1 MIPET
6 GIWLIFFL
14 PVMAF
19 SAIALLVR
27 PILGGQSR
35 LSSLILVSALSGSFV
50 LSLWTLRCVIQ
61 EGPLIFPDH
70 LWMTLGTLEF
80 KVGMVVDSLTAIM
93 LVVVSAVS
101 LAIQIYSHGYM
112 KDDPGYVRYYTF
124 MALFSSAMIG
134 LVIASN
140 IIQLFVMWEL
150 VGLGSFLLIGFWFN
164 KPAAAA
170 AAKKAFLVTR
180 IGDFGF
186 LLAILYLFSH
196 REAFA
201 GQGLNPLDIRDINSA
216 MPMIKDGII
225 LGISSLGLTW
235 LGLGIFAG
243 AAGKSAQFPLHVWLP
258 DAMEGP
264 TPVSALIHAAT
275 MVAAGVFLIA
285 RFFPVFQSSDTT
297 MTILAILGSFTA
309 IFAATMGIVNH
320 DIKRVLA
327 YSTISQLGFMVAAL
341 GIGAYGPAIFHLF
354 NHAFFKALLFLGAGN
369 VNHATGT
376 FDMRYMGGL
385 RKIMPLT
392 YTCMVIGGLSLIG
405 MFPLAGFWSKDE
417 ILGYAW
423 HGNGFVNGWV
433 FWTLMLGVILTTV
446 YTTRMM
452 IMTFHGKHRGI
463 PPINDYEEKKQ
474 TTSDRNH
481 HLKESPLVMLA
492 PMGLLAVAAIFS
504 GYIVNPQQE
513 LLGIPVHWF
522 SEFVAPL
529 GSHEH
534 VLPLNQGLAL
544 VTMTVIVIFLGL
556 VSLFYSTTRTGGTR
570 FQGMVMLSRQVLT
583 ERYYI
588 DRVFER
594 VLVYRLFYRFIGG
607 LLEWIDQQIIDAI
620 VDALGWISRSL
631 GVVISRFQ
639 TGQTQA
645 YGMTVVGGAFVILV
659 VYIMW
664 G

>member
-1 MIPET
+1 LIPEIA
-6 GIWLIFFL
+6 IWLIFFL
-14 PVMAF
+14 PIMGF
-19 SAIALLVR
+19 LAIGLLVR
-27 PILGGQSR
+27 PFFGGQSR
-35 LSSLILVSALSGSFV
+35 LSSLILIGALSGSFV
-50 LSLWTLRCVIQ
+50 LSVWALRCVIE
-61 EGPLIFPDH
+61 EGPLTFLAHD
-70 LWMTLGTLEF
+70 WMTVGGLEF
-80 KVGMVVDSLTAIM
+80 KVGLIVDSLTAIM

-112 KDDPGYVRYYTF
+112 KGDPGYVRYYAF

-134 LVIASN
+134 LVISSN
-140 IIQLFVMWEL
+140 IIQMFVMWEL

-186 LLAILYLFSH
+186 LLAILYLFAQK
-196 REAFA
+196 EAFA
-201 GQGLNPLDIRDINSA
+201 GHGLNPLEIQDINSA

-225 LGISSLGLTW
+225 LGISSLSLTW

-285 RFFPVFQSSDTT
+285 RFFPVFQSADTT
-297 MTILAILGSFTA
+297 MTVLAILGSFTA
-309 IFAATMGIVNH
+309 IFAATMAIVNN

-327 YSTISQLGFMVAAL
+327 YSTISQLGYMVAAL

-392 YTCMVIGGLSLIG
+392 YASMVIGGLSLIG
-405 MFPLAGFWSKDE
+405 IFPLAGFWSKDE

-433 FWTLMLGVILTTV
+433 FWVLMLGMILTAV

-452 IMTFHGKHRGI
+452 LMTFHGQYRGDSF
-463 PPINDYEEKKQ
+463 INDYEEKKQ
-474 TTSDRNH
+474 IMADGNH

-492 PMGLLAVAAIFS
+492 PMGLLAIAAIFS
-504 GYIVNPQQE
+504 GYIANPQRE

-534 VLPLNQGLAL
+534 LLPLNQGLAL
-544 VTMTVIVIFLGL
+544 VTMTVAVILVGL
-556 VSLFYSTTRTGGTR
+556 VCLFYARNWKGGTR
-570 FQGMVMLSRQVLT
+570 FQRTVMVGRQVLT

-594 VLVYRLFYRFIGG
+594 GLVNRLFYRFTGG
-607 LLEWIDQQIIDAI
+607 FLEWIDQQIIDAI
-620 VDALGWISRSL
+620 VDVVGWVSRSL
-631 GVVISRFQ
+631 GLVISRFQ
-639 TGQTQA
+639 TGQVQV
-645 YGMTVVGGAFVILV
+645 YGMTAVAGAFVVLV
-659 VYIMW
+659 SYLMW
-664 G
+664 S

>member
-1 MIPET
+1 MISEIGT
-6 GIWLIFFL
+6 WLIFFL
-14 PVMAF
+14 PVMGF
-19 SAIALLVR
+19 LAIGLLVR
-27 PILGGQSR
+27 PFLGGQSR
-35 LSSLILVSALSGSFV
+35 VSSLILIGALSGSFI
-50 LSLWTLRCVIQ
+50 LSVWALRCVIQ
-61 EGPLIFPDH
+61 EGPLIFPGH
-70 LWMTLGTLEF
+70 VWMTLGGLEF
-80 KVGMVVDSLTAIM
+80 EIGLIVDSLTAIM
-93 LVVVSAVS
+93 LVVVSGVS

-124 MALFSSAMIG
+124 MALFSSAMLG
-134 LVIASN
+134 LVVASN
-140 IIQLFVMWEL
+140 IIQMFVMWEL

-164 KPAAAA
+164 KPTAAA

-196 REAFA
+196 REAFI
-201 GQGLNPLDIRDINSA
+201 GQGLNPLNIEDINNA
-216 MPMIKDGII
+216 IPMIKNGII
-225 LGISSLGLTW
+225 VGISSLGLTW

-309 IFAATMGIVNH
+309 IFAATMGIVNN

-327 YSTISQLGFMVAAL
+327 YSTISQLGYMVAAL

-385 RKIMPLT
+385 RKIMPFS
-392 YTCMVIGGLSLIG
+392 YAFMVIGGLSLIG

-433 FWTLMLGVILTTV
+433 FWMLMVGVILTTI
-446 YTTRMM
+446 YTTRMV
-452 IMTFHGKHRGI
+452 IMTFHGKYRGDSL
-463 PPINDYEEKKQ
+463 INDHEQKNVGAAEE
-474 TTSDRNH
+474 NH
-481 HLKESPLVMLA
+481 HLTESPLVMLA
-492 PMGLLAVAAIFS
+492 PMGLLAVAAIIS
-504 GYIVNPQQE
+504 GYIANPQNE
-513 LLGIPVHWF
+513 MLGIPVHWF
-522 SEFVAPL
+522 SEFIAPL
-529 GSHEH
+529 GSHGH

-544 VTMTVIVIFLGL
+544 VTMMIIVILVGL
-556 VSLFYSTTRTGGTR
+556 VSLFYSKPWKGGTR
-570 FQGMVMLSRQVLT
+570 FQGAVTVGRNVLT

-588 DRVFER
+588 DRIFER
-594 VLVYRLFYRFIGG
+594 GLVNRLFYRFTGG

-620 VDALGWISRSL
+620 VDVVGWISRSF
-631 GVVISRFQ
+631 GVVIARFQ
-639 TGQTQA
+639 TGQAQL
-645 YGMTVVGGAFVILV
+645 YGIAIAVGSFVIFV
-659 VYIMW
+659 SYIMW